1 MQALPWKYAALTWPP
16 KVSPEVERGA
26 DAASYEAAA
35 GIMQQGFEFSIPQV
49 RPGNSKKTTA
59 DNPFLGIA
67 LGFFRQVLR
76 DNSSRQP
83 ERLPR
88 ETIVPGK
95 TQLTANP
102 FLYQHSASK
111 LSARP
116 LVMLL

>member
-1 MQALPWKYAALTWPP
+1 MPWKYAALTWPP

-35 GIMQQGFEFSIPQV
+35 GIMQQGFEFTIPQV

-59 DNPFLGIA
+59 DKPFLGIA
-67 LGFFRQVLR
+67 IGFFRHVLR

-83 ERLPR
+83 ERLSR
-88 ETIVPGK
+88 ESIVPGK
-95 TQLTANP
+95 TQATANP
-102 FLYQHSASK
+102 FQESQSASK